1 VRLLQV
7 REAMNHDDFAE
18 SLRSAFLKNLRARSV
33 VVRTPLHPA
42 NAYPLEQ
49 LRDACR
55 LAHRLGRGDFY
66 LLMDPEDAV

>member
-1 VRLLQV
+1 
-7 REAMNHDDFAE
+7 MNSDDFAE

-49 LRDACR
+49 LRDACQ
-55 LAHRLGRGDFY
+55 LAYQLGRGDLI
-66 LLMDPEDAV
+66 LLTHPEDGV